1 MLEKHEPQASVSR
14 TSRVFLKI
22 PNCLYNSI
30 MHEEQVFY
38 FFYKIETQKRV
49 PLLVL
54 KRSNY
59 KSIDIVLHFFLN
71 FFLIDKTQSF
81 FVSLTI
87 QKFIFSSFMKWK
99 DKIRQTCV
107 NIDFLLTGTIFLIR
121 TNLKWRWKRGP
132 FCELLLKSL
141 PIDKM
146 SETVYETVSQVS

>member
-1 MLEKHEPQASVSR
+1 MLVHFLGKQLWQLINHISFRIFGWIFWSSTDQLAPESLKEKNDNKEIKKRAECIVELYKHAGSFKNTREVLEKHEPQASVSR

-59 KSIDIVLHFFLN
+59 KSIDIVLHFFKKL
-71 FFLIDKTQSF
+71 FPY
-81 FVSLTI
+81 
-87 QKFIFSSFMKWK
+87 
-99 DKIRQTCV
+99 R
-107 NIDFLLTGTIFLIR
+107 
-121 TNLKWRWKRGP
+121 
-132 FCELLLKSL
+132 
-141 PIDKM
+141 
-146 SETVYETVSQVS
+146 